1 MIDRF
6 GRDRS
11 RWRYG
16 DERFKHA
23 YIRHPLSAAVDEATR
38 ARLDVGPAPRGGN
51 SYTLNNT
58 GSQDNQTS
66 GASFRIVVDLSDWD
80 RAVVTNTPGQS
91 GDPDSPHYRDLFESW
106 ARDRFFP
113 LFYSRE
119 RVESV
124 MEHRKVLTPDQ

>member
-1 MIDRF
+1 M
-6 GRDRS
+6 
-11 RWRYG
+11 
-16 DERFKHA
+16 
-23 YIRHPLSAAVDEATR
+23 
-38 ARLDVGPAPRGGN
+38 
-51 SYTLNNT
+51 
-58 GSQDNQTS
+58 
-66 GASFRIVVDLSDWD
+66 
-80 RAVVTNTPGQS
+80 TNTPGQS